1 MASFAGVNIVD
12 VEEEAADYGRWLI
25 LGAPGSGKRLPL
37 GTKVLTPS
45 GWTSIEDLEI
55 GSRVVGVDGAAY
67 PVYGKSE
74 IVSRETYR
82 VVLYDGGTV
91 LADGDHLWEVE
102 AKRTTRKVV
111 NTEELRRKI
120 LSGGP
125 GYVLP
130 RMEAAQHP
138 EANLPID
145 PYLLGGLLADGYLH
159 GQAICWTKGEEAVVS
174 GMLPHLK
181 GLDYVREFPGGKN
194 TPRIRFRGKILKE
207 ALADLGLRVPSA
219 GKFIPEMYLRA
230 SIEQRLDLLAGL
242 FDGDGRLSGRGQRF
256 YHSTSERL
264 VRDVQQLCWSL
275 GIGANIRKRRQDGT
289 WSLGLTTPHNPFRH
303 CRFAARVKTTNYNEK
318 RRVVAV
324 EPVGVT
330 EGLCIA
336 VDSPRNLYVTE
347 DYIVTHNSSLAST
360 VATMGKTLFIDLPG
374 EKGTQSF
381 KNAPYAKNID
391 VVRPESVTALDD
403 IFWSLDKGGHGYR
416 AVIIDSLTALQKM
429 TMRYLTGFS
438 ETAVREIKQGTA
450 PADQRTWGQALDIMT
465 DTAVFWYGLAD
476 GNRKEPMHV
485 VMTAQVKMVEDE
497 INGGVRRSPDVQRGA
512 QSIIRATP
520 NYIIYTD
527 VEEDLDNTGRDDGPS
542 LKHIVRFGT
551 DPEYGTKARIP
562 YNLRGKVPSVLGRDH
577 PVTLEKL
584 SRFLGVGGVP
594 ERKPA
599 AKSAKSDN

>member
-1 MASFAGVNIVD
+1 MTSFAGINIVD

-25 LGAPGSGKRLPL
+25 LGAPGSGK
-37 GTKVLTPS
+37 
-45 GWTSIEDLEI
+45 
-55 GSRVVGVDGAAY
+55 
-67 PVYGKSE
+67 
-74 IVSRETYR
+74 
-82 VVLYDGGTV
+82 
-91 LADGDHLWEVE
+91 
-102 AKRTTRKVV
+102 
-111 NTEELRRKI
+111 
-120 LSGGP
+120 
-125 GYVLP
+125 
-130 RMEAAQHP
+130 
-138 EANLPID
+138 
-145 PYLLGGLLADGYLH
+145 
-159 GQAICWTKGEEAVVS
+159 
-174 GMLPHLK
+174 
-181 GLDYVREFPGGKN
+181 
-194 TPRIRFRGKILKE
+194 
-207 ALADLGLRVPSA
+207 
-219 GKFIPEMYLRA
+219 
-230 SIEQRLDLLAGL
+230 
-242 FDGDGRLSGRGQRF
+242 
-256 YHSTSERL
+256 
-264 VRDVQQLCWSL
+264 
-275 GIGANIRKRRQDGT
+275 
-289 WSLGLTTPHNPFRH
+289 
-303 CRFAARVKTTNYNEK
+303 
-318 RRVVAV
+318 
-324 EPVGVT
+324 
-330 EGLCIA
+330 
-336 VDSPRNLYVTE
+336 
-347 DYIVTHNSSLAST
+347 SSLAST

-403 IFWSLDKGGHGYR
+403 IFWSLDKGGHGYK

-476 GNRKEPMHV
+476 GNRAEPMHV

-520 NYIIYTD
+520 NYIIYAD

-542 LKHIVRFGT
+542 LKHVVRFGT

-562 YNLRGKVPSVLGRDH
+562 YNLRGKVPSVLGRDR

-599 AKSAKSDN
+599 ASESAKADD

>member
-1 MASFAGVNIVD
+1 MTSFAGVNIVD

-25 LGAPGSGKRLPL
+25 LGAPGSGK
-37 GTKVLTPS
+37 
-45 GWTSIEDLEI
+45 
-55 GSRVVGVDGAAY
+55 
-67 PVYGKSE
+67 
-74 IVSRETYR
+74 
-82 VVLYDGGTV
+82 
-91 LADGDHLWEVE
+91 
-102 AKRTTRKVV
+102 
-111 NTEELRRKI
+111 
-120 LSGGP
+120 
-125 GYVLP
+125 
-130 RMEAAQHP
+130 
-138 EANLPID
+138 
-145 PYLLGGLLADGYLH
+145 
-159 GQAICWTKGEEAVVS
+159 
-174 GMLPHLK
+174 
-181 GLDYVREFPGGKN
+181 
-194 TPRIRFRGKILKE
+194 
-207 ALADLGLRVPSA
+207 
-219 GKFIPEMYLRA
+219 
-230 SIEQRLDLLAGL
+230 
-242 FDGDGRLSGRGQRF
+242 
-256 YHSTSERL
+256 
-264 VRDVQQLCWSL
+264 
-275 GIGANIRKRRQDGT
+275 
-289 WSLGLTTPHNPFRH
+289 
-303 CRFAARVKTTNYNEK
+303 
-318 RRVVAV
+318 
-324 EPVGVT
+324 
-330 EGLCIA
+330 
-336 VDSPRNLYVTE
+336 
-347 DYIVTHNSSLAST
+347 SSLAST

-403 IFWSLDKGGHGYR
+403 IFWSLDKGGHGYK

-520 NYIIYTD
+520 NYIIYAD

-551 DPEYGTKARIP
+551 DPEYGTNARIP
-562 YNLRGKVPSVLGRDH
+562 YNLRGKVPPVLGRDH

-599 AKSAKSDN
+599 AKSAKADD